1 MASSQRS
8 EMWTNIPITQIE
20 DLHNAVYGAG
30 LEATQMSTALLSGNL
45 AFSQHGGILFSSGL
59 INGQVALRG
68 PLSADHLTVGVGLR
82 MGAGTRH
89 WLQETGTG
97 AVGVFNGGDEHDAFY
112 TPGSLYATATL
123 SIERLEEV
131 AAGEELA
138 LDRPILGGT
147 GIHSRPLAPASVR
160 RLRQAFEL
168 IHSGVPALQRGTHIG
183 EDLLRAIINHI
194 GRVPAGRNQ
203 RGGKD
208 AYARIVR
215 RARAYIFEHLA
226 DPISLDEL
234 AKAAYTSRR
243 SLFRAFAD
251 LLDDTPQTYV
261 RRLRLH
267 RIRHD
272 LATEKERACT
282 IALIAN
288 QWGISELGRM
298 AGWYRELFGERPSET
313 LAQVHEGVRQRP
325 AVSRRSIGTN
335 RIGS

>member
-1 MASSQRS
+1 MPSLRHL
-8 EMWTNIPITQIE
+8 ERWTNIPIARIE
-20 DLHNAVYGAG
+20 NLRDAVYGAG

-45 AFSQHGGILFSSGL
+45 AFARYDGVLYSSGL

-68 PLSADHLTVGVGLR
+68 PLSTDRLTVGVGLR

-89 WLQETGTG
+89 WLHETGTG

-123 SIERLEEV
+123 SLQRLEEL
-131 AAGEELA
+131 AASEELF
-138 LDRPILGGT
+138 LDRPVLGGT
-147 GIHSRPLAPASVR
+147 GIHSRPLSPAAVR

-168 IHSGVPALQRGTHIG
+168 IHSGASAERGARIG

-194 GRVPAGRNQ
+194 GRAPATRNQ
-203 RGGKD
+203 WGDKG

-215 RARAYIFEHLA
+215 RARAYIIEHLA
-226 DPISLDEL
+226 DPISLAEL
-234 AKAAYTSRR
+234 VEAAHTSRR
-243 SLFRAFAD
+243 TLFRAFAD
-251 LLDDTPQTYV
+251 ILDDTPQTYV

-272 LATEKERACT
+272 LATERERACS

-313 LAQVHEGVRQRP
+313 LAQVHEGVRDP
-325 AVSRRSIGTN
+325 
-335 RIGS
+335 